1 MGRIGDDDPYFQ
13 KKETVEK
20 YSRRPVYATTGDG
33 VKLFFAIAVFF
44 LLVIVLL
51 GLKHI
56 PVETK
61 PFSVPVRIVE

>member
-1 MGRIGDDDPYFQ
+1 MGRIDNGDPYFQ

-20 YSRRPVYATTGDG
+20 FIRRPRDGTTGDG
-33 VKLFFAIAVFF
+33 IKLFFAIAVFF
-44 LLVIVLL
+44 LLVIFLL